1 MHLGGTVATANLGS
15 FERSGGQIKITG
27 TIDNSGRTL
36 SLYGT
41 TGSWLMSGGTLRGG
55 TVSNSAGAQ
64 LIFGSGTLDGVTVQA
79 EDGIRN
85 AYVTGVQTCAHPI
98 LLNGTLRIG
107 NPTNGWW
114 GV

>member
-36 SLYGT
+36 SLNGT

-64 LIFGSGTLDGVTVQA
+64 LIFGSGTLRSEERRVGK
-79 EDGIRN
+79 EGGYRR
-85 AYVTGVQTCAHPI
+85 TGDHAREKKRKEKK
-98 LLNGTLRIG
+98 GSKE
-107 NPTNGWW
+107 
-114 GV
+114 